1 MADPTVHLDFET
13 YCLLDVR
20 QVGSYRYAS
29 HPSCEVLI
37 LCYELPHSPKKF
49 WLPHFEDDAYIDLPP
64 EFDAV
69 TKFGWDIP
77 DDLREYIESGDG
89 TFTAHNAEFEAA
101 VWEYVLVRKH
111 GAPPVPLSRW
121 RCTAARAAAAGLPR
135 SLDKLGQ
142 ALRLRITKD
151 KEGTRL
157 INIFCKPRKPTKYN
171 SSARVYPWDRPDE
184 FVKFVRYCGTDV
196 DTEAL
201 ADEQLPDLSP
211 YEWRVYRHTAK
222 MNRRGI
228 PLDMAAVRAG
238 YDLLQQLERRVV
250 NRVAKLTGGIRPTQ
264 RDKMLEFFNS
274 LGLEMENTQAK
285 TIKDLLTLRGN
296 ELEPMVQELLLLRV
310 EGGKAS
316 TKKLKK
322 MLTVVCDDGRVRGA
336 FLYYG
341 AHTGRLAGK
350 LIQPQNFTRGEY
362 SPQQLEDL
370 FKLIMM
376 LDPEVIEIIYEWPI
390 DALAQGMRGY
400 IKAPPGRKFVV
411 VDFAAIEARVLVWL
425 ARQMDAIEAYVQNA
439 DMYKRLAVRLYHLQ
453 SEEQVTTPQRKFA
466 KDIWLGSGFQLG
478 WAGFIRNCL
487 QRGIVVTEEEAKTG
501 ISTYRDANPKVVELW
516 ADVEECAIGAVLT
529 KVSRTKPVQLR
540 NLAFFVEGIWLCIK
554 LPSGRLL
561 RYPRPKV
568 EDTVRYRKKV
578 KKLTFR
584 TEVKGKWVW
593 EGTYGGKLV
602 ENIVQAI
609 ARDLMVNA
617 CFNAERAGYEVVGT
631 VHDELI
637 TEVDEGFGSPHELED
652 ILRMKPKWATDCPI
666 NAEGWE
672 GQRYRK

>member
-1 MADPTVHLDFET
+1 MPN
-13 YCLLDVR
+13 
-20 QVGSYRYAS
+20 
-29 HPSCEVLI
+29 
-37 LCYELPHSPKKF
+37 SPKKF
-49 WLPHFEDDAYIDLPP
+49 WLPHFEDEAYLSLPP
-64 EFDAV
+64 EFDSI
-69 TKFGWDIP
+69 TTFGWSLP
-77 DDLREYIESGDG
+77 ADLRDYIAHTDD
-89 TFTAHNAEFEAA
+89 TLTAHNAEFEAA
-101 VWEYVLVRKH
+101 IWQNVLVPKH
-111 GAPPVPLSRW
+111 GAPRVRSSRW

-157 INIFCKPRKPTKYN
+157 INIFCKPRKPTKYDT
-171 SSARVYPWDRPDE
+171 STRVYPWNKPDE
-184 FVKFVRYCGTDV
+184 FVKFMRYCGTDV

-201 ADEQLPDLSP
+201 ADEQIPDLPKS
-211 YEWRVYRHTAK
+211 EWRAYHHTMK
-222 MNRRGI
+222 MNQRGL
-228 PLDMAAVRAG
+228 PLDMDAVHAG
-238 YDLLQQLERRVV
+238 YAVLQALERNVV
-250 NRVAKLTGGIRPTQ
+250 RKVEQLTGGIRPTQ
-264 RDKMLEFFNS
+264 RDKMLVFFNE
-274 LGLEMENTQAK
+274 LGLDMENTQAK
-285 TIKDLLTLRGN
+285 TIKDILTLRGDG
-296 ELEPMVQELLLLRV
+296 LEPTTKDLLLLRV

-322 MLTVVCDDGRVRGA
+322 MLQVVCDNGRVCGA

-362 SPQQLEDL
+362 KPDQLEDL
-370 FKLIMM
+370 FRLIM
-376 LDPEVIEIIYEWPI
+376 LRDPEAIELIYDWPI

-400 IKAPPGRKFVV
+400 IKASPGKKFVV

-425 ARQMDAIEAYVQNA
+425 ARQMDAIAAYHDNA
-439 DMYKRLAVRLYHLQ
+439 DMYKRLAVRLYHLK
-453 SEEQVTTPQRKFA
+453 SEDEVSTPQRKFA

-487 QRGIVVTEEEAKTG
+487 QRGIAVTEEEAKSG
-501 ISTYRDANPKVVELW
+501 ISAYRDANPKVVELW
-516 ADVEECAIGAVLT
+516 ADVEECAIEAVLT
-529 KVSRTKPVQLR
+529 KASSTEPVKLR
-540 NLAFFVEGIWLCIK
+540 NLAFFVDGVWLCIK

-561 RYPRPKV
+561 RYPYPKV

-584 TEVKGKWVW
+584 TEVKGKWVR

-609 ARDLMVNA
+609 ARDFMQAA
-617 CFNAERAGYEVVGT
+617 CFNAEAAGYAVIGT

-637 TEVDEGFGSPHELED
+637 TEVPLDFGSPHELEE
-652 ILRMKPKWATDCPI
+652 ILRIKPKWATDCPI

-672 GQRYRK
+672 GPRYRK